1 MRRRVLFVCCLALCV
16 FIAGTIVAQEDRH
29 FIESKAFENRQRTG
43 VEFNHLLHYEIIDC
57 MDCHHDY
64 VEIKGKKE
72 NVWDMFS
79 GKNYCSDCHTVS
91 GDDATGLGLMQA
103 FHEQCVGCHQ
113 EYLRQGR
120 NTGYIMC
127 GECHVRP

>member
-1 MRRRVLFVCCLALCV
+1 MRSRVLFVCCLALSV
-16 FIAGTIVAQEDRH
+16 FIAGTIVAQEDRY
-29 FIESKAFENRQRTG
+29 FIESKAFENRQRPG
-43 VEFNHLLHYEIIDC
+43 VEFNHLLHYEILEC
-57 MDCHHDY
+57 TDCHHDY
-64 VEIKGKKE
+64 VDGE
-72 NVWDMFS
+72 NIWDMYS

-91 GDDATGLGLMQA
+91 GEDDTGMGLMQA

-113 EYLRQGR
+113 ETFKQGK